1 MDVSHFDGGSLSFE
15 LSTEILDKVF
25 WQCRQVECN
34 DFCKSIL
41 RLRMSDKLLHAAEIH
56 SNVETFDGSTSG
68 AVGAGGG
75 FPCQAWSRIF
85 LAMQGMCVL
94 YLSSVQDISQA
105 GSQEGMAGARSSLV
119 KHVFRVFDTLP
130 GGQLRPMGRQSSSVA
145 SPLKHFS
152 WP

>member
-1 MDVSHFDGGSLSFE
+1 MDPPAVPLVPVVAF
-15 LSTEILDKVF
+15 
-25 WQCRQVECN
+25 
-34 DFCKSIL
+34 
-41 RLRMSDKLLHAAEIH
+41 HARR
-56 SNVETFDGSTSG
+56 GP
-68 AVGAGGG
+68 G
-75 FPCQAWSRIF
+75 FF